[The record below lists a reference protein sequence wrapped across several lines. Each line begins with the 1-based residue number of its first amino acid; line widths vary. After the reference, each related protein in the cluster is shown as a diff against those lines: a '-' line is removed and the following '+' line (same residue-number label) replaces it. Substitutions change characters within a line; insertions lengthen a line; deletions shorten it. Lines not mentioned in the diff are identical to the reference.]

1 MTNSMRGFYVRDGSH
16 IIGELFARQDDG
28 KIDMPYEDF
37 PFNQLDA
44 E

>member
-16 IIGELFARQDDG
+16 IIYMYDAEDNG

-37 PFNQLDA
+37 SFIRLDA